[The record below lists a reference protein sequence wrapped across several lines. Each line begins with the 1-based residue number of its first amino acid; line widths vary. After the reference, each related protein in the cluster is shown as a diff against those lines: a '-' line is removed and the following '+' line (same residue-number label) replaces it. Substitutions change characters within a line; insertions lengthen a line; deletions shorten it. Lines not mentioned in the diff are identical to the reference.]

1 MKILLSPSK
10 TKTLQGKATAPV
22 FAKALTEAIVAHMQ
36 TLSAEAIM
44 KALKVKEDMA
54 ADLVEFYQNYE
65 TAPEGAAALSYSGLA
80 FKNLA
85 WRICL
90 KKHRPSVMTMY
101 VFYPLCMA

>member
-44 KALKVKEDMA
+44 KALK
-54 ADLVEFYQNYE
+54 Y
-65 TAPEGAAALSYSGLA
+65 GG
-80 FKNLA
+80 
-85 WRICL
+85 
-90 KKHRPSVMTMY
+90 
-101 VFYPLCMA
+101 